1 VLTSLKLVRGLRNED
16 GQYNCFL
23 NVIIQALWHLRSF
36 RQRLLQLQAPAAA
49 AAAAGAANGPT
60 GPPAALSAD
69 IQVLRALR
77 AVFQDLSKA
86 ANASLPA
93 AADTPAAAVA
103 AEQGQIKAGSGS
115 RSSASSSGG
124 SEWLVCP
131 AVLREALARL
141 DLGAA
146 AISIELSE
154 MHDASEVLNEVF
166 TALHHAEA
174 GRAAAVADDPQLPTK
189 VKVRPELFSKK
200 GPQQQP
206 QQQQQQPQ
214 LQAQQPQTLA
224 HKLQQQQQANGVGS
238 AAGMNGVA
246 GGAKTAGGASGV
258 LHKAPKSLVHALF
271 GLDVLQA
278 IAPGDGSSSKKA
290 VASSAAAG
298 AASGTKDAGGVLV
311 EAQQFMQFFHLVP
324 AQVGLCESLWAGLWC
339 FASTA
344 GSVAAPQRLR
354 HVG

>member
-1 VLTSLKLVRGLRNED
+1 MLTSLKLVRGLRNED

-36 RQRLLQLQAPAAA
+36 RQRLLQLQAPAT
-49 AAAAGAANGPT
+49 AAAGAANGPS
-60 GPPAALSAD
+60 GPPGALSAD
-69 IQVLRALR
+69 IQVLWALR

-86 ANASLPA
+86 ATASLPA

-103 AEQGQIKAGSGS
+103 AEQSQGQGKAGSGS

-214 LQAQQPQTLA
+214 QQAQTLA
-224 HKLQQQQQANGVGS
+224 HKLQQQQQANGAGS

-246 GGAKTAGGASGV
+246 SGAKAAGGASGV

-290 VASSAAAG
+290 AASSAAAG
-298 AASGTKDAGGVLV
+298 AASGAKDPAGALV

-324 AQVGLCESLWAGLWC
+324 AQVGLCGSVWTGLWC

-344 GSVAAPQRLR
+344 GSVGRATASCGVVQF
-354 HVG
+354 